1 MSKNHK
7 RETANQ
13 PRRVAA
19 NFLSMSVGS
28 QGGCGTGVSPVF
40 SKNQSIDKDA
50 ISRYREIAA
59 DGVDF
64 VPAESPMRGA
74 AQNTN
79 RAQNFVPPIC
89 KILDSRI
96 VQNAWYHE
104 K

>member
-1 MSKNHK
+1 M
-7 RETANQ
+7 
-13 PRRVAA
+13 
-19 NFLSMSVGS
+19 
-28 QGGCGTGVSPVF
+28 F

-50 ISRYREIAA
+50 ISQYREIAA

-79 RAQNFVPPIC
+79 REQNFVPPIC

-96 VQNAWYHE
+96 VQTAGTTKSE
-104 K
+104 KRDKAHYRNGAFTSMQALPAVYQKMTKDSVSAGPRI